1 MLKFQVET
9 KGIQE
14 RPLITHRVLLFLL
27 CSEVWFIPLAVS
39 SISKQWFKLSRHSL
53 DYGVIPHPHLLGTY
67 TSTWGQKNVSCNNM
81 KFQDVAYSNRKANK
95 QTNKTQNK
103 NTSRKGSREQSEPK
117 SKCCQAG
124 ATEHHEHAV
133 KSKAFPFCPSQGWQ
147 SSNKELKSPWW
158 ISFQAEGNFVLTL
171 Y

>member
-9 KGIQE
+9 KGILE
-14 RPLITHRVLLFLL
+14 RPLITHRVLLSLL

-81 KFQDVAYSNRKANK
+81 KFQDVAYSNRKTNK
-95 QTNKTQNK
+95 QKTQNK
-103 NTSRKGSREQSEPK
+103 NTSRKGSREQSKPNLSVVKLGPQSIMNTQWNQRHFLSVPLRADRAATK
-117 SKCCQAG
+117 S
-124 ATEHHEHAV
+124 
-133 KSKAFPFCPSQGWQ
+133 
-147 SSNKELKSPWW
+147 
-158 ISFQAEGNFVLTL
+158 
-171 Y
+171 